1 MEREV
6 KIYRIEGYML
16 ISHDKNPRWQL
27 FRKEVLALKPE
38 HALEKVYSELGSRHK
53 LRRKHIRIVS
63 VKEISP
69 EEASDPTV
77 LALYE
82 MKGFVKV

>member
-1 MEREV
+1 MGREV

-16 ISHDKNPRWQL
+16 ISHDRNPRWQV

-38 HALEKVYSELGSRHK
+38 HAVEKIYSELGSRHK
-53 LRRKHIRIVS
+53 LRRKHIRIVK

-69 EEASDPTV
+69 EEASDPVVIT
-77 LALYE
+77 LYE
-82 MKGFVKV
+82 MKRFVK